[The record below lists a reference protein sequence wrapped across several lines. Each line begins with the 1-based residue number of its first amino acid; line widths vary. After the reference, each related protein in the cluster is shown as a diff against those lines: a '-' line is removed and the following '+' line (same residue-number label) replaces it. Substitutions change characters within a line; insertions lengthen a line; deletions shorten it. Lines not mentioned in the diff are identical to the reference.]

1 MDQNK
6 PPDPDPPDISA
17 YAPLSP
23 NYPLSQL
30 ADVAC
35 SIADSQTPSTSYTRK
50 RSGDDAN
57 ISVSTPPSKQQR
69 NLVGRSR
76 LLSELRPSLQRRRP
90 YGLSVESQILTALR
104 FYACGCYQQPVG
116 LQWGCSM
123 SQNLLAES
131 SGL

>member
-1 MDQNK
+1 MDRNK

-23 NYPLSQL
+23 NYPLSQF

-35 SIADSQTPSTSYTRK
+35 SIADSQNLSASNARK

-57 ISVSTPPSKQQR
+57 IVVSTPPPKQQR

-76 LLSELRPSLQRRRP
+76 CDRSDGYGGSALLVNNRVP
-90 YGLSVESQILTALR
+90 LSTLALSALDGDMNIVAGRVE
-104 FYACGCYQQPVG
+104 V
-116 LQWGCSM
+116 
-123 SQNLLAES
+123 S
-131 SGL
+131 SY